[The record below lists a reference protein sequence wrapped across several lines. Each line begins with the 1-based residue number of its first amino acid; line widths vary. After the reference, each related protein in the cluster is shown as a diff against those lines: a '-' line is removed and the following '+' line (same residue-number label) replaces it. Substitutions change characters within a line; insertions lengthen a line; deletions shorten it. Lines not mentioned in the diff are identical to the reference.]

1 MKNLNPSTTG
11 NSAAVSFSELR
22 MVLDSPKTQSHMHE
36 MAHWHDELEGI
47 YVLTGSMDFYLD
59 DRKLTLSSGDFLLIT
74 SSAMHYSK
82 AHDEK
87 DSLFLR
93 LFIHP
98 SLFSASESLH
108 PLLLPFLEDRDS
120 EFLLLRAEKNP
131 ENLKDLL
138 LRTLRHESTE
148 RAPWVPFAGVHAGY
162 LKGYTATEML
172 TDLIHQSDVIMGT
185 HMGPDVEAQR
195 RMIAYIRKNYPEKIT
210 LADIAE
216 AGLMSRSK
224 CCQLFKKYV
233 NRTPMDFLNT
243 YRLEMSLRL
252 LKETERPISDVSLS
266 CGFTSQSYFTKLFT
280 ERYHMTPSGCRKK

>member
-1 MKNLNPSTTG
+1 MKNMNPSTTG

-93 LFIHP
+93 LFIQP

-108 PLLLPFLEDRDS
+108 PLLLPFLEDRES
-120 EFLLLRAEKNP
+120 EFLLRAEKNP

-138 LRTLRHESTE
+138 LRMHKLLETR
-148 RAPWVPFAGVHAGY
+148 PAGFPLECAGLVHILLARLY
-162 LKGYTATEML
+162 P
-172 TDLIHQSDVIMGT
+172 LIHQSDVIMGT

-252 LKETERPISDVSLS
+252 LKETERPISDISLS

>member
-1 MKNLNPSTTG
+1 MKNINPSTTG

-87 DSLFLR
+87 DSLFFR
-93 LFIHP
+93 LFIQP
-98 SLFSASESLH
+98 ALFSASESLH
-108 PLLLPFLEDRDS
+108 PLLLPFLEDRES

-138 LRTLRHESTE
+138 LRMHKLLETR
-148 RAPWVPFAGVHAGY
+148 PAGFPLECAGLVHILLARLY
-162 LKGYTATEML
+162 P
-172 TDLIHQSDVIMGT
+172 LIHQSDVIMGT

-252 LKETERPISDVSLS
+252 LKETERPISDISLS

>member
-1 MKNLNPSTTG
+1 MKNINPSTTG

-47 YVLTGSMDFYLD
+47 YVL
-59 DRKLTLSSGDFLLIT
+59 
-74 SSAMHYSK
+74 
-82 AHDEK
+82 
-87 DSLFLR
+87 
-93 LFIHP
+93 
-98 SLFSASESLH
+98 FSASESLH
-108 PLLLPFLEDRDS
+108 PLLLPFLEDRES

-138 LRTLRHESTE
+138 LRMHKLLETR
-148 RAPWVPFAGVHAGY
+148 PAGFPLECAGLVHILLARLY
-162 LKGYTATEML
+162 P
-172 TDLIHQSDVIMGT
+172 LIHQSDVIMGT

-216 AGLMSRSK
+216 AGLMFRSK

-252 LKETERPISDVSLS
+252 LKETERPISDISLS

>member
-1 MKNLNPSTTG
+1 MKNINPSTTG

-93 LFIHP
+93 LFIQP
-98 SLFSASESLH
+98 ALFSASESLH
-108 PLLLPFLEDRDS
+108 PLLLPFLEDREL
-120 EFLLLRAEKNP
+120 EFLLRAEKNP
-131 ENLKDLL
+131 EDLKDLL
-138 LRTLRHESTE
+138 LRMHKLLETR
-148 RAPWVPFAGVHAGY
+148 PAGFPLECAGLVHILLARLY
-162 LKGYTATEML
+162 P
-172 TDLIHQSDVIMGT
+172 LIHQSDVIMGT

-195 RMIAYIRKNYPEKIT
+195 RMISYIRKNYPEKIT

-252 LKETERPISDVSLS
+252 LKETERPISDISLS

>member
-1 MKNLNPSTTG
+1 MKNMNPSTTG

-22 MVLDSPKTQSHMHE
+22 IVLDSPKTQSHMHE

-108 PLLLPFLEDRDS
+108 PLLLPFLEDRES

-138 LRTLRHESTE
+138 LRMHKLLETR
-148 RAPWVPFAGVHAGY
+148 PAGFPLECAGLVHILLARLY
-162 LKGYTATEML
+162 P
-172 TDLIHQSDVIMGT
+172 LIHQSDVIMGT

-195 RMIAYIRKNYPEKIT
+195 RMIAYIRKNYPEK
-210 LADIAE
+210 DNP
-216 AGLMSRSK
+216 G
-224 CCQLFKKYV
+224 
-233 NRTPMDFLNT
+233 
-243 YRLEMSLRL
+243 
-252 LKETERPISDVSLS
+252 
-266 CGFTSQSYFTKLFT
+266 
-280 ERYHMTPSGCRKK
+280 

>member
-1 MKNLNPSTTG
+1 MKNINPSTTG

-93 LFIHP
+93 LFIQP
-98 SLFSASESLH
+98 ALFSASESLH
-108 PLLLPFLEDRDS
+108 PLLLPFLEDRES

-138 LRTLRHESTE
+138 LRMHKLLETRP
-148 RAPWVPFAGVHAGY
+148 AAGFPLECAGLVHILLARLY
-162 LKGYTATEML
+162 P
-172 TDLIHQSDVIMGT
+172 LIHQSDVIMGT

-252 LKETERPISDVSLS
+252 LKETERPISDISLS

>member
-1 MKNLNPSTTG
+1 MYFELKENRPHGTPENP
-11 NSAAVSFSELR
+11 FSQYHISDVKR
-22 MVLDSPKTQSHMHE
+22 AFQIPV
-36 MAHWHDELEGI
+36 HWHDELEGI

-138 LRTLRHESTE
+138 LRMHKLLETR
-148 RAPWVPFAGVHAGY
+148 PAGFPLECAGLVHILLARLY
-162 LKGYTATEML
+162 P
-172 TDLIHQSDVIMGT
+172 LIHQSDVIMGT

>member
-1 MKNLNPSTTG
+1 M
-11 NSAAVSFSELR
+11 
-22 MVLDSPKTQSHMHE
+22 
-36 MAHWHDELEGI
+36 
-47 YVLTGSMDFYLD
+47 
-59 DRKLTLSSGDFLLIT
+59 TLSSGDFLLIT

-138 LRTLRHESTE
+138 LRMHKLLETR
-148 RAPWVPFAGVHAGY
+148 PAGFPLECAGLVHILLARLY
-162 LKGYTATEML
+162 P
-172 TDLIHQSDVIMGT
+172 LIHQSDVIMGT

>member
-1 MKNLNPSTTG
+1 
-11 NSAAVSFSELR
+11 
-22 MVLDSPKTQSHMHE
+22 MHKL
-36 MAHWHDELEGI
+36 LETRPEGFPLECAGLVHI
-47 YVLTGSMDFYLD
+47 
-59 DRKLTLSSGDFLLIT
+59 LL
-74 SSAMHYSK
+74 A
-82 AHDEK
+82 
-87 DSLFLR
+87 R
-93 LFIHP
+93 LYP
-98 SLFSASESLH
+98 
-108 PLLLPFLEDRDS
+108 
-120 EFLLLRAEKNP
+120 
-131 ENLKDLL
+131 
-138 LRTLRHESTE
+138 
-148 RAPWVPFAGVHAGY
+148 
-162 LKGYTATEML
+162 
-172 TDLIHQSDVIMGT
+172 LIHQLDVIMGT

-252 LKETERPISDVSLS
+252 LKETECPISDVSLS

>member
-1 MKNLNPSTTG
+1 MKNINPSTTG

-93 LFIHP
+93 LFIQP
-98 SLFSASESLH
+98 ALFSASESLH
-108 PLLLPFLEDRDS
+108 PLLLPFLEDRES

-131 ENLKDLL
+131 ESLKDLL
-138 LRTLRHESTE
+138 LRMHKLLETR
-148 RAPWVPFAGVHAGY
+148 PAGFPLECAGLVHILLARLY
-162 LKGYTATEML
+162 P
-172 TDLIHQSDVIMGT
+172 LIHQSDVIMGT

-252 LKETERPISDVSLS
+252 LKETERPISDISLS

>member
-1 MKNLNPSTTG
+1 MKNMNPSTTG

-108 PLLLPFLEDRDS
+108 PLLLP
-120 EFLLLRAEKNP
+120 
-131 ENLKDLL
+131 
-138 LRTLRHESTE
+138 
-148 RAPWVPFAGVHAGY
+148 
-162 LKGYTATEML
+162 
-172 TDLIHQSDVIMGT
+172 
-185 HMGPDVEAQR
+185 
-195 RMIAYIRKNYPEKIT
+195 
-210 LADIAE
+210 
-216 AGLMSRSK
+216 
-224 CCQLFKKYV
+224 
-233 NRTPMDFLNT
+233 
-243 YRLEMSLRL
+243 
-252 LKETERPISDVSLS
+252 
-266 CGFTSQSYFTKLFT
+266 
-280 ERYHMTPSGCRKK
+280 

>member
-1 MKNLNPSTTG
+1 MKNMNPSTTG

-22 MVLDSPKTQSHMHE
+22 MVLDSPKTQSHMQE

-108 PLLLPFLEDRDS
+108 PLLLPFLEDRD
-120 EFLLLRAEKNP
+120 LLLRAEKNP

-138 LRTLRHESTE
+138 LRMHKLLETR
-148 RAPWVPFAGVHAGY
+148 PAGFPLECAGLVHILLARLY
-162 LKGYTATEML
+162 P
-172 TDLIHQSDVIMGT
+172 LIHQSDVIMGT

-280 ERYHMTPSGCRKK
+280 ERYHMTPSGCRKT

>member
-1 MKNLNPSTTG
+1 MKNINPSTTG

-93 LFIHP
+93 LFIQP
-98 SLFSASESLH
+98 ALFSASESLH
-108 PLLLPFLEDRDS
+108 PLLLPFLEDRES
-120 EFLLLRAEKNP
+120 EFLLRAEKNP

-138 LRTLRHESTE
+138 LRMHKLLETR
-148 RAPWVPFAGVHAGY
+148 PAGFPLECAGLVHILLARLY
-162 LKGYTATEML
+162 P
-172 TDLIHQSDVIMGT
+172 LIHQSDVIMGT

-195 RMIAYIRKNYPEKIT
+195 RMISYIRKNYPEKIT

-252 LKETERPISDVSLS
+252 LKETERPISDISLS

>member
-1 MKNLNPSTTG
+1 MKNMNPSTTG

-22 MVLDSPKTQSHMHE
+22 MALDSPKTQSHLHE

-59 DRKLTLSSGDFLLIT
+59 DRKLPLSSGDFLLIT

-108 PLLLPFLEDRDS
+108 PLLLPFLEDRES

-138 LRTLRHESTE
+138 LRMHKLLETRPEGFPLEC
-148 RAPWVPFAGVHAGY
+148 AGLVHILLARLY
-162 LKGYTATEML
+162 P
-172 TDLIHQSDVIMGT
+172 LIHQLDVIMGT

-252 LKETERPISDVSLS
+252 LKETECPISDVSLS

>member
-1 MKNLNPSTTG
+1 MKNMNPSTTG

-93 LFIHP
+93 LFIQP

-108 PLLLPFLEDRDS
+108 SLLLPFLEDRES
-120 EFLLLRAEKNP
+120 EFLLRAEKNP

-138 LRTLRHESTE
+138 LRMHKLLETR
-148 RAPWVPFAGVHAGY
+148 PAGFPLECAGLVHILLARLY
-162 LKGYTATEML
+162 P
-172 TDLIHQSDVIMGT
+172 LIHQSDVIMGT

-252 LKETERPISDVSLS
+252 LKETERPISDISLS

>member
-1 MKNLNPSTTG
+1 M
-11 NSAAVSFSELR
+11 SFSELR

-93 LFIHP
+93 LFIQP
-98 SLFSASESLH
+98 ALFSASESLH
-108 PLLLPFLEDRDS
+108 PLLLPFLEDRES

-138 LRTLRHESTE
+138 LRMHKLLETR
-148 RAPWVPFAGVHAGY
+148 PAGFPLECAGLVHILLARLY
-162 LKGYTATEML
+162 P
-172 TDLIHQSDVIMGT
+172 LIHQSDVIMGT

-252 LKETERPISDVSLS
+252 LKETERPISDISLS